1 MEGVAAALL
10 VLRRDGIERIASA
23 EKAEIRF
30 VEVALRPL
38 SFQATFGAD
47 PQQIYARAEEMI
59 EGAIVLLKA
68 RGDLTPLH

>member
-10 VLRRDGIERIASA
+10 GPARDGIERTASA
-23 EKAEIRF
+23 EKAGIRF
-30 VEVALRPL
+30 VEVTLQPL
-38 SFQATFGAD
+38 LFQATFGAD